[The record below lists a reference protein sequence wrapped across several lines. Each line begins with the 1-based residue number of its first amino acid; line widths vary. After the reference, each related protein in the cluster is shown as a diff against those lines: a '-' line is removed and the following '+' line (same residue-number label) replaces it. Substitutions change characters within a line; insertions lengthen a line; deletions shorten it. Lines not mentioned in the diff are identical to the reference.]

1 MFDALQEAPP
11 DAILGLNEAF
21 RADSQQNKINL
32 TTGVYKDE
40 HGNTPIL
47 NCVKK
52 AETRLLEEET
62 SKGYLGIG
70 GDPNQTSAVQELV
83 FGPGHHLLESGLA
96 VTVQTPGGTGALRVA
111 GDFIHS
117 ALGGGTIWLSEPT
130 WPNHSA
136 VFGGS
141 GLKLKSYPY
150 YDAVAKELDFEAMK
164 AALEKAPSGEFV
176 LLHACCHNPSGM
188 DPTQEQWKE
197 LARLTKD
204 RGLIPFFDFAYQG
217 FGDGLDE
224 DAAGLR
230 YFLEP
235 GRELIIATSY
245 SKNFG
250 LYNERIGALTVV
262 TSSKTAVSAALSQLK
277 STIRANYSNPPAHGA
292 KIVAAI
298 LRDPKLRA
306 EWEIELAAMR
316 NRINAMRKLFVETLA
331 EKGVTQDFS
340 FITRQRGMFSFSG
353 LTKDQVIR
361 LRKEFS
367 IYMVESGRLNV
378 AGITPSNVGPLCD
391 AIAKVMN

>member
-1 MFDALQEAPP
+1 VFDALQEAPP

-21 RADSQQNKINL
+21 RADTQKNKINL

-47 NCVKK
+47 DCVKK
-52 AETRLLEEET
+52 AEEHLLKEET

-83 FGPGHHLLESGLA
+83 FGSGHPLLGSGLA

-111 GDFIHS
+111 GDFIQG
-117 ALGGGTIWLSEPT
+117 ALDGGTIWLSAPT
-130 WPNHSA
+130 WPNHPA
-136 VFGGS
+136 VFGSS
-141 GLKLKSYPY
+141 GLDLKTYAY
-150 YDAVAKELDFEAMK
+150 YDAATKELDFEGMK
-164 AALEKAPSGEFV
+164 SALAKAPAGDFV
-176 LLHACCHNPSGM
+176 LFHGCCHNPSGM
-188 DPTQEQWKE
+188 DPTEEQWKE
-197 LARLTKD
+197 LARLTKAQ
-204 RGLIPFFDFAYQG
+204 GVIPFFDFAYQG

-230 YFLEP
+230 HFLEP

-250 LYNERIGALTVV
+250 LYNERVGALTVV
-262 TSSKTAVSAALSQLK
+262 TSSKTAASAALSHLK
-277 STIRANYSNPPAHGA
+277 KTIRSNYSNPPAHGG

-298 LRDPKLRA
+298 LMDASLRA
-306 EWEIELAAMR
+306 EWEIELATMR
-316 NRINAMRKLFVETLA
+316 NRINAMRTLLVETLTA
-331 EKGVTQDFS
+331 KGVTQDFS
-340 FITRQRGMFSFSG
+340 FIARQRGMFSFSG
-353 LTKDQVIR
+353 LTKEQVIR
-361 LRKEFS
+361 LRNEFS

-391 AIAKVMN
+391 AIAKVLN